1 MMGYYE
7 RKEFYHMQESDF
19 YFEDTPY
26 QGQGICICNE

>member
-1 MMGYYE
+1 MGYYE
-7 RKEFYHMQESDF
+7 RKEFYHNMQESDF